1 MRRLFVRLIVI
12 LLALAIAL
20 MACVG
25 HRLQPLATTAPGPVT
40 VTLLN
45 RTLDSDLWRKVAQEF
60 EQQNPDIRV
69 NIIEGPNSPD
79 ALEDL
84 YTSSFLLGDS
94 PYDLL
99 VMDVIW
105 VPKFAAAGWLSDLTP
120 RLSAAEQAEFLKGDL
135 QGGTYQGKLYRLP
148 FRSDA
153 GMLYYRQD
161 LLAAAKLEPPQTTDQ
176 LLAAAQ
182 QLQSQGQVRWGYL
195 WPGKQYEGLSAM
207 FTELLAAFGGS
218 WIDPDTLTVSLDQP
232 RAIAAAEFLRQT
244 VTTGVTPPGVS
255 SYQEEEGRRLFQN
268 GQALFM
274 RNWPYAWPLMQ
285 EPDSAMRSQFGIK
298 PMVHAPGQQSAACQ
312 GGWGFGIARS
322 TAHPEAAWRLIQYFS
337 SAPVQKRFALESGYL
352 PTRHALYQDPELIAR
367 YPFFPELER
376 ILSKAVLRPP
386 VAQYSQASDILQRYL
401 SAAITGEQTPT
412 AAMQAA
418 AAETRL
424 LLSSPTRSEAMR

>member
-1 MRRLFVRLIVI
+1 MRRPSLKLGVMLVAGAI
-12 LLALAIAL
+12 ALAIAMGFL
-20 MACVG
+20 LRPPVT
-25 HRLQPLATTAPGPVT
+25 PSSGPVT
-40 VTLLN
+40 ITLLN
-45 RTLDSDLWRKVAQEF
+45 RALDSDLWRQVTQDF
-60 EQQNPDIRV
+60 ERRNPDIRV

-105 VPKFAAAGWLSDLTP
+105 VPKFAAAGWLRDLTP
-120 RLSAAEQAEFLKGDL
+120 YLSKPERAKFLEGDL
-135 QGGTYQGKLYRLP
+135 QGGSYRGHLYRLP

-153 GMLYYRQD
+153 GMLYYRRD
-161 LLAAAKLEPPQTTDQ
+161 LLDDAKLEPPQTTDE
-176 LLAAAQ
+176 LLGVAKR
-182 QLQSQGQVRWGYL
+182 LQDRQQVRWGYL
-195 WPGKQYEGLSAM
+195 WPGKQYEGLAAM
-207 FTELLAAFGGS
+207 FTELLAAYGGI
-218 WIDPDTLTVSLDQP
+218 WIDPDTLAVGLDQP

-244 VTTGVTPPGVS
+244 VTSGITPPGVS

-285 EPDSAMRSQFGIK
+285 APESTVRNQIGIK

-312 GGWGFGIARS
+312 GGWGFGIAQS
-322 TAHPEAAWRLIQYFS
+322 TAHPEAAWRLIEYLS
-337 SAPVQKRFALESGYL
+337 SEPVQKRFALESGYL
-352 PTRHALYQDPELIAR
+352 PTRHALYEDPELIAR
-367 YPFFPELER
+367 YPFYPDLER

-401 SAAITGEQTPT
+401 SAALTGEQTPA

-424 LLSSPTRSEAMR
+424 LLGSPAGLETMQ

>member
-1 MRRLFVRLIVI
+1 MRRSSFSFVAILVSLAVALI
-12 LLALAIAL
+12 
-20 MACVG
+20 ACVG
-25 HRLQPLATTAPGPVT
+25 GSLRPPATATPGPVT

-45 RTLDSDLWRKVAQEF
+45 RALDSELWRKVAQEF
-60 EQQNPDIRV
+60 EQHNPDIRV

-120 RLSAAEQAEFLKGDL
+120 RLSAAEQAEFLEGDL
-135 QGGTYQGKLYRLP
+135 RGGTYRGKLYRLP
-148 FRSDA
+148 SRSDA
-153 GMLYYRQD
+153 GMLYYRRD
-161 LLAAAKLEPPQTTDQ
+161 LLDAAKLAPPQTTDQ
-176 LLAAAQ
+176 LMAAAE
-182 QLQSQGQVRWGYL
+182 QLQSNQQVRWGYL

-207 FTELLAAFGGS
+207 FTELLASFGGT
-218 WIDPDTLTVSLDQP
+218 WIDPDTLAVGLDQP
-232 RAIAAAEFLRQT
+232 RAIAAIEFLRQT

-255 SYQEEEGRRLFQN
+255 SYQEEEGRRMFQN

-274 RNWPYAWPLMQ
+274 RNWPYAWALLQ
-285 EPDSAMRSQFGIK
+285 EPDSAMRNQIGIK
-298 PMVHAPGQQSAACQ
+298 PMVHAPGQKSAACQ
-312 GGWGFGIARS
+312 GGWGFGIART
-322 TAHPEAAWRLIQYFS
+322 TAHPEAAWRLIHYLAS
-337 SAPVQKRFALESGYL
+337 EPVQKRFALKSGYL

-367 YPFFPELER
+367 YPFFPELKR
-376 ILSKAVLRPP
+376 ILDNAVLRPP

-418 AAETRL
+418 ATETRL
-424 LLSSPTRSEAMR
+424 LLGSSTALEAVQ